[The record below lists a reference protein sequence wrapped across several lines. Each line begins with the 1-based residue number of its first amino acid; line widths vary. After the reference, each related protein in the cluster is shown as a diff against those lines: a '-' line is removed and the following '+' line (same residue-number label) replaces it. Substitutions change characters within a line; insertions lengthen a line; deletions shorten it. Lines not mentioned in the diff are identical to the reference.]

1 MDSGMIGK
9 IEKGIKYSRE
19 PERFE
24 FQQLRVSVRGEH
36 KTHPVQYDQGNW
48 KCDCEFFITHQQCSH
63 TIAVEKVLGQM
74 LPGAIPSI
82 TR

>member
-9 IEKGIKYSRE
+9 IEKGIKYSLE

-24 FQQLRVSVRGEH
+24 FKQLHVSVRGEH
-36 KTHPVQYDQGNW
+36 QTHPVEYDHGSW
-48 KCDCEFFITHQQCSH
+48 RCDCEFFITHQQCSH

-74 LPGAIPSI
+74 LPGAIPRISI
-82 TR
+82 

>member
-9 IEKGIKYSRE
+9 IEKAVKYARE

-24 FQQLRVSVRGEH
+24 FQQITVTVRGEH
-36 KTHPVQYDQGNW
+36 KNHQVNYDRGSWQ
-48 KCDCEFFITHQQCSH
+48 CDCEFFVSHQQCSH
-63 TIAVEKVLGQM
+63 TIAIEKVLGQM

-82 TR
+82 MH